1 MVRKSASVML
11 VVLLA
16 GCTAMRQD
24 KYCKWALPVWG
35 VALGGTGGGLGVSKS
50 GDRDAAETAGGAA
63 GGAIAGGLLG
73 WLIGHY
79 VCEEAPEVVPPPP
92 APAPQPPPAARR
104 KIETLTGPSFEF
116 NKATLTP
123 EGRVHVEH
131 AIVIM
136 KGEPAL
142 LVVVEGHT
150 DSIGSD
156 AYNMKLS
163 QRRAATVRDY
173 MVENGISP
181 SRIKTEAFGKT
192 KPIASNKTAA
202 GRAQNRRVDIVAQ

>member
-1 MVRKSASVML
+1 MVRSL
-11 VVLLA
+11 
-16 GCTAMRQD
+16 
-24 KYCKWALPVWG
+24 
-35 VALGGTGGGLGVSKS
+35 
-50 GDRDAAETAGGAA
+50 E
-63 GGAIAGGLLG
+63 GLLG
-73 WLIGHY
+73 GGVNRHD
-79 VCEEAPEVVPPPP
+79 EPH
-92 APAPQPPPAARR
+92 RR
-104 KIETLTGPSFEF
+104 
-116 NKATLTP
+116 
-123 EGRVHVEH
+123 
-131 AIVIM
+131 
-136 KGEPAL
+136 AL
-142 LVVVEGHT
+142 VVVVEGHT